1 MPTSVTHGTLADGS
15 LEEINATPEGRLE
28 VDADFSSASVDSFG
42 RLRVSHPFTL
52 FDSSHRFTDNGRWAT
67 SLASSGTATF
77 NSNQGLVDLAVT
89 AASGSEVIRETKRV
103 FAYQPGKSLLMM
115 NTFAFSIPKTNLRQR
130 VGYFGAQNGIYLEQ
144 DGTTINLV
152 IRSLVSGSVVNT
164 AISQANWNGDDKLD
178 GTGPSKVILDLSK
191 AQIFWIDLEWL
202 GVGTVRAG
210 FVVNGQFIHCHSFH
224 HANIISSTY
233 ITTACLPLRYE
244 ITNTGATSGASTM
257 KQICSTVLSEGGYEL
272 RGISESIGTAVNAV
286 YAMATAGT
294 YYPVISVRLKST
306 RLDSIV
312 VPTNGSVM
320 GVSNGHNYNWR
331 VYEDATITGGT
342 WTSIS
347 ADSSV
352 EYNRTG
358 TALSGGRV
366 TASGFFSSSNQS
378 TPIANIVKQALFTLQ
393 LQRNSFTSTPETLTI
408 AVAADTNTSTS
419 FASLDWDEITR

>member
-15 LEEINATPEGRLE
+15 LEEINATPDGRLE

-52 FDSSHRFTDNGRWAT
+52 FDSSHRFSDNGRWAT
-67 SLASSGTATF
+67 STATGGTATF
-77 NSNQGLVDLAVT
+77 NSNQGLIDLAVT

-103 FAYQPGKSLLMM
+103 FAYQPGKSLLIMS
-115 NTFAFSIPKTNLRQR
+115 TFAFSAAKTNLRQR

-144 DGTTINLV
+144 NNSEINLV

-164 AISQANWNGDDKLD
+164 TVPQANWNGDDKLD
-178 GTGPSKVILDLSK
+178 GNGASKATLDLSK

-202 GVGTVRAG
+202 GVGTVRTG
-210 FVVNGQFIHCHSFH
+210 FVIDGQFVHCHSFN
-224 HANIISSTY
+224 HANVISSTY

-272 RGISESIGTAVNAV
+272 RGTSESIGTAINAA
-286 YAMATAGT
+286 YAMAAAGT
-294 YYPVISVRLKST
+294 YYPIVSLRLKST

-342 WTSIS
+342 WTSVS

-366 TASGFFSSSNQS
+366 VASGYFSSSNQS

-393 LQRNSFTSTPETLTI
+393 LQRNSFTSTPETLTV
-408 AVAADTNTSTS
+408 AVAADTNTSTA
-419 FASLDWDEITR
+419 FGSLDWDEVTR